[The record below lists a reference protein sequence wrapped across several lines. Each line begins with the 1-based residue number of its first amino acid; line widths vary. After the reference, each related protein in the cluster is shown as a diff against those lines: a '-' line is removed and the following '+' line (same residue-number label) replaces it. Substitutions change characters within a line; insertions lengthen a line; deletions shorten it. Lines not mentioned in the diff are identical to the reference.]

1 MFFYK
6 CNNYYIKASED
17 GVMYND
23 SDLNIGW
30 GLKTVD
36 ILLSD
41 RNTKSKTFMEFVKL
55 NGLTK

>member
-1 MFFYK
+1 
-6 CNNYYIKASED
+6 
-17 GVMYND
+17 MYND
-23 SDLNIGW
+23 SDLNIDW